1 MTVTDC
7 ESGEAVTCDLES
19 FDLIHHSLIKMQ
31 TKGNEKDT
39 VQFLGQKE
47 NIYLDFYYGGGIVK
61 TQVFDETQYKYSSHM
76 APPVKIDHS
85 KSVLSP
91 MPGAIVE
98 VKVEAGQT
106 VVDGQDLCV
115 VEAMKMQNILKSERD
130 GVIKSVRVKAGD
142 SVAVDELLIE
152 FE

>member
-1 MTVTDC
+1 MGGA
-7 ESGEAVTCDLES
+7 SSSFDLES
-19 FDLIHHSLIKMQ
+19 FDLIHHSLIKMK
-31 TKGNEKDT
+31 THNNEQDT
-39 VQFLGQKE
+39 VQFLGAKDD
-47 NIYLDFYYGGGIVK
+47 IYFDFYYGGGVVK
-61 TQVFDETQYKYSSHM
+61 TQVFDETQYKYSVHM

-130 GVIKSVRVKAGD
+130 
-142 SVAVDELLIE
+142 
-152 FE
+152 